1 MASGQDSAHKKQ
13 QELQMQYTNYKNTL
27 QSLAQKVGEIEQ
39 EIEEHKCVP
48 RPYTETHGGVDT
60 RRCPDLPPL
69 RGTWRTD
76 CGCRLVIETL
86 QPLPEDRKCFR
97 LINGVLVE
105 RTVKDVLPALKTN
118 SDGLK
123 QVLEE
128 LVKQYKAKQD
138 EMDKWKRKN
147 HIQVVANQ

>member
-1 MASGQDSAHKKQ
+1 MASNPEAMRKQ
-13 QELQMQYTNYKNTL
+13 QDLQTQYSNYKNTL

-39 EIEEHKCVP
+39 EIEEHKQVP
-48 RPYTETHGGVDT
+48 QALDGRQK
-60 RRCPDLPPL
+60 L
-69 RGTWRTD
+69 
-76 CGCRLVIETL
+76 IEGN
-86 QPLPEDRKCFR
+86 RKCFR

-105 RTVKDVLPALKTN
+105 RTIEDVLPALSTN

-138 EMDKWKRKN
+138 ELDKWKAEKEQHSSGAELSLVNRCFLR
-147 HIQVVANQ
+147 QSTS

>member
-1 MASGQDSAHKKQ
+1 MASGQEAALRKQ
-13 QELQMQYTNYKNTL
+13 QGFNRAENMPDLQSQYSNYKDTL

-39 EIEEHKCVP
+39 EIEEHK
-48 RPYTETHGGVDT
+48 
-60 RRCPDLPPL
+60 
-69 RGTWRTD
+69 
-76 CGCRLVIETL
+76 LVMETL
-86 QPLPEDRKCFR
+86 EPLPQDRKCFR

-128 LVKQYKAKQD
+128 LLKQYKAKQD
-138 EMDKWKRKN
+138 EMDKWK
-147 HIQVVANQ
+147 VVQNQ

>member
-1 MASGQDSAHKKQ
+1 M
-13 QELQMQYTNYKNTL
+13 
-27 QSLAQKVGEIEQ
+27 
-39 EIEEHKCVP
+39 
-48 RPYTETHGGVDT
+48 
-60 RRCPDLPPL
+60 
-69 RGTWRTD
+69 
-76 CGCRLVIETL
+76 IETL

-138 EMDKWKRKN
+138 EMDKWKVTLSPLYLCGLTHTLLQRKN